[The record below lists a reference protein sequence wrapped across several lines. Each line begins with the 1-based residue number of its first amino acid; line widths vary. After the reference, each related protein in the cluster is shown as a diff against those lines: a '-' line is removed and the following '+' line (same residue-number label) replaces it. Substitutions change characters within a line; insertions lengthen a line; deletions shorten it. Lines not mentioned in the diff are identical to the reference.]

1 MRCARESDADNSA
14 AKPSVLF
21 LCTGNSARSQ
31 MAEALLTARSS
42 GRYRVGSAGVH
53 PVARVNPYA
62 VEALQALGIDWRDK
76 HPKPVDDVIGE
87 SWDIVITVCDR
98 AKESCPTL
106 PGRPA
111 YAHWGLDDPAAVEGD
126 EATVR
131 AAFRRAG
138 APRCRFRVAS
148 FDALV
153 KGG

>member
-1 MRCARESDADNSA
+1 
-14 AKPSVLF
+14 
-21 LCTGNSARSQ
+21 
-31 MAEALLTARSS
+31 
-42 GRYRVGSAGVH
+42 
-53 PVARVNPYA
+53 VARVNRYA

-87 SWDIVITVCDR
+87 SWDIVITVCDC

-111 YAHWGLDDPAAVEGD
+111 SAHWGLDDPAAVEGD

-131 AAFRRAG
+131 AAFRRTG

-153 KGG
+153 KLG